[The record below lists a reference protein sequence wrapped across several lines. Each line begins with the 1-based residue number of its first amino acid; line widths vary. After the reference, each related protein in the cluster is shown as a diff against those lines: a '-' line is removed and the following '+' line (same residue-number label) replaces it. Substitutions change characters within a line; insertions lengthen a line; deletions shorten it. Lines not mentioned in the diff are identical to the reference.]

1 VRFADLW
8 LAPPDEAS
16 GATCALR
23 FLTTSLA
30 AASMFLWRIS
40 NHEGLD
46 GRGGLLA
53 SARWHTQGRPIVY
66 LAASP
71 AGALVEVLV
80 NLELDAARLPGSYTM
95 LKAQA
100 PDDLQV
106 RRVEP
111 ASLPEDWV
119 DDLAI
124 SRSRGDEWLASGK
137 SALLEVP
144 SAILPDTFNVLLN
157 PHHADA
163 GRITVVWRRAYPY
176 DRRFFR
182 VRK

>member
-1 VRFADLW
+1 
-8 LAPPDEAS
+8 
-16 GATCALR
+16 
-23 FLTTSLA
+23 
-30 AASMFLWRIS
+30 MFLWRIS

-80 NLELDAARLPGSYTM
+80 NLELDAARLPGSYM
-95 LKAQA
+95 LLKVEA
-100 PDDLQV
+100 PHDISV
-106 RRVEP
+106 RRIE
-111 ASLPEDWV
+111 AGSLPEGWTA
-119 DDLAI
+119 DLAV
-124 SRSRGDEWLASGK
+124 SRSLGDEWLRGGE

-157 PHHADA
+157 PQHPDA
-163 GRITVVWRRAYPY
+163 GRIRVVAQRAHPY
-176 DRRFFR
+176 DRRLFKL
-182 VRK
+182 RK

>member
-1 VRFADLW
+1 
-8 LAPPDEAS
+8 
-16 GATCALR
+16 
-23 FLTTSLA
+23 
-30 AASMFLWRIS
+30 MFLWRIS
-40 NHEGLD
+40 NHEGLG

-80 NLELDAARLPGSYTM
+80 SLELGASRLPGNYTM
-95 LKAQA
+95 LKVEV
-100 PDDLQV
+100 PDDV
-106 RRVEP
+106 PVKRVELV
-111 ASLPEDWV
+111 SLPEGWAG
-119 DDLAI
+119 DLTV
-124 SRSRGDEWLASGK
+124 SRRRGDEWLAGGE

-163 GRITVVWRRAYPY
+163 GRARVVWQRAYPY
-176 DRRFFR
+176 DRRLFK

>member
-1 VRFADLW
+1 
-8 LAPPDEAS
+8 
-16 GATCALR
+16 
-23 FLTTSLA
+23 
-30 AASMFLWRIS
+30 MFLWRIS

-80 NLELDAARLPGSYTM
+80 NLELDAARLPGSYRL
-95 LKAQA
+95 LKAEA
-100 PDDLQV
+100 PDDIQV
-106 RRVEP
+106 RRVE
-111 ASLPEDWV
+111 SLPEGWK
-119 DDLAI
+119 DDLAV
-124 SRSRGDEWLASGK
+124 SRSVGDEWLAGGE

-144 SAILPDTFNVLLN
+144 SAILPETFNVLLN
-157 PHHADA
+157 PHHPDG
-163 GRITVVWRRAYPY
+163 GRIRVVGQQAYPY

>member
-1 VRFADLW
+1 
-8 LAPPDEAS
+8 
-16 GATCALR
+16 
-23 FLTTSLA
+23 
-30 AASMFLWRIS
+30 MFLWRIS
-40 NHEGLD
+40 NHAELD

-80 NLELDAARLPGSYTM
+80 NLELDAARLPGSYTL
-95 LKAQA
+95 LKAEAADEVQI
-100 PDDLQV
+100 
-106 RRVEP
+106 RRIEL
-111 ASLPEDWV
+111 ASLPESWA
-119 DDLAI
+119 DDLTI
-124 SRSRGDEWLASGK
+124 SRSRGDEWLAAGE

-163 GRITVVWRRAYPY
+163 GRIAVVWRRAYPY